1 MCVGGEG
8 DDCAGDREGRG
19 LPPLV
24 RLSFLTP
31 PLSTKRPSTA
41 IVSRGEVQ
49 RRRVSL
55 SPILNWGGVHLM
67 VSEERGRG

>member
-1 MCVGGEG
+1 MTVLEIGRVGSCHQA
-8 DDCAGDREGRG
+8 DCSASPRPSPPNA
-19 LPPLV
+19 PPLLL
-24 RLSFLTP
+24 R
-31 PLSTKRPSTA
+31 PL
-41 IVSRGEVQ
+41 SRGEV